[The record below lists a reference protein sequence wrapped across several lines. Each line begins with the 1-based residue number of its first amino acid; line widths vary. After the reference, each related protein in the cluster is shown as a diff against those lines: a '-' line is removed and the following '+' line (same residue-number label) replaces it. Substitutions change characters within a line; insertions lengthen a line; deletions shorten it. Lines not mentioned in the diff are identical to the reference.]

1 MPQRLMT
8 LPHRR
13 CKLHGMSGP
22 GARKVFR
29 SGTKDWRGQTKDKDF
44 GLEDARDDDDDDRD
58 AAAKMSVRQ

>member
-1 MPQRLMT
+1 
-8 LPHRR
+8 
-13 CKLHGMSGP
+13 MSGP

-44 GLEDARDDDDDDRD
+44 GLEDARDDDDDDDDRD